1 MPYIYNLG
9 QRLAAVVAKTPNAIA
24 IVDRAVGAVDY
35 VMLDRAANQI
45 ANWLLHKGLRYGD
58 VVGIFHDKSPTAYA
72 AMLACLKTGLP
83 YVNLDPDSPWER
95 LRKILAVCKPTLVLS
110 FCGQQHLD
118 ELRNADFT
126 TTWMHDP
133 TVLAERQSMPH
144 TLGSDHG
151 KIAGSTPAYLM
162 FTSGSTGTPKG
173 AVMSHANVLN
183 FIDWAETTFE
193 ITGNDRLTGANPTYF
208 DNSVF
213 DFYASLFNGAQLL
226 PLSAE
231 EVRDPAKLVRT
242 VSESGCTIWFSVPS
256 LLVYLLTTRTLRS
269 DHFPSMRKIIFGGE
283 GFPKPK
289 LRDLFRLFGN
299 RVHLENVYGPTECT
313 CICSSHR
320 VCEADFEDMQA
331 LTTLGYLAPNFSYE
345 LMPQNETNQDFGEL
359 ILTGPQ
365 VGLGYY
371 NDPDRTARS
380 FLQNPYNRQFRDIA
394 YRTGDIVE
402 RDAEGKLHFRGR
414 VDFQI
419 KHMGYRIELEEIEAV
434 LATLTDVKECAVVYR
449 KIGDSIGQIHA
460 FLAVESDQ
468 CSAIDW
474 GDVAANLLPSYM
486 VPRKFTILTQ
496 LPKNANGKIDRV
508 HLLEFLEHVQ

>member
-1 MPYIYNLG
+1 
-9 QRLAAVVAKTPNAIA
+9 
-24 IVDRAVGAVDY
+24 
-35 VMLDRAANQI
+35 
-45 ANWLLHKGLRYGD
+45 
-58 VVGIFHDKSPTAYA
+58 
-72 AMLACLKTGLP
+72 
-83 YVNLDPDSPWER
+83 
-95 LRKILAVCKPTLVLS
+95 
-110 FCGQQHLD
+110 
-118 ELRNADFT
+118 
-126 TTWMHDP
+126 
-133 TVLAERQSMPH
+133 
-144 TLGSDHG
+144 
-151 KIAGSTPAYLM
+151 
-162 FTSGSTGTPKG
+162 
-173 AVMSHANVLN
+173 
-183 FIDWAETTFE
+183 
-193 ITGNDRLTGANPTYF
+193 
-208 DNSVF
+208 
-213 DFYASLFNGAQLL
+213 
-226 PLSAE
+226 
-231 EVRDPAKLVRT
+231 
-242 VSESGCTIWFSVPS
+242 
-256 LLVYLLTTRTLRS
+256 
-269 DHFPSMRKIIFGGE
+269 
-283 GFPKPK
+283 
-289 LRDLFRLFGN
+289 
-299 RVHLENVYGPTECT
+299 
-313 CICSSHR
+313 
-320 VCEADFEDMQA
+320 
-331 LTTLGYLAPNFSYE
+331 
-345 LMPQNETNQDFGEL
+345 MPQNETNQDFGEL